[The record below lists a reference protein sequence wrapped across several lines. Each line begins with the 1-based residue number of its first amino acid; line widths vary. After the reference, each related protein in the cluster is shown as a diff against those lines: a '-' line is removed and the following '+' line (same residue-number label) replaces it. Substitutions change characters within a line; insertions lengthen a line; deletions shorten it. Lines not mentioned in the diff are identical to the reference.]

1 MGTKKTIRV
10 VIDTNVVVSSLLFGG
25 VPARLRSLWRDGT
38 ITPLISPE
46 IMTEYLRVFT
56 YPKFKLTG
64 EEINTLLTIELLP
77 WFEVIKAPTGTPF
90 VTLDPADDKFI
101 WCAMA
106 GQASCIISGDEHLL
120 TCTASPVPIL
130 TANTFLLKLE

>member
-1 MGTKKTIRV
+1 MRV
-10 VIDTNVVVSSLLFGG
+10 VIDTNVVISSLLFGG
-25 VPARLRSLWRDGT
+25 VPARLTSLWRDGT

-64 EEINTLLTIELLP
+64 EEINTLLTVELLP
-77 WFEVIKAPTGTPF
+77 WFEAITASTGPSF

-101 WCAMA
+101 WCAMV
-106 GQASCIISGDEHLL
+106 GQAACIISGDEHLL
-120 TCTASPVPIL
+120 TCTASPVPVL
-130 TANTFLLKLE
+130 TVNAFLLTVAGESR